1 MAIYAVGDI
10 QGYLQPLL
18 QLLDKVNFNPAND
31 QLWLTGD
38 LVNRGP
44 QSLETLRFVRN
55 LGKAAKTVLG
65 NHDLHLLA
73 IAAGVRS
80 EKRKDTLQTIFTAPD
95 YEELIHWLRFQPLVH
110 LDPSI
115 NTLMIHAGV
124 FPLWDDKMLLHYS
137 GELEKALQS
146 DQYIDLLNNL
156 NASQQTKWSNDL
168 SHQDR
173 ISFTFNSCTRMRFCT
188 PDLRL
193 DLDFKG
199 ELGPQSQAQSLVP
212 WFQHPARQ
220 NIKQRIIFG
229 HWSALG
235 FHNDTN
241 TICLDSGCIW
251 GRKLTLIRLDKD
263 EQIIQ
268 ISCEQPS

>member
-18 QLLDKVNFNPAND
+18 QLLEKVNFNPKND

-44 QSLETLRFVRN
+44 ESLESLRFVRN
-55 LGKAAKTVLG
+55 LGKSAKTVLG

-73 IAAGVRS
+73 IAAGVRK
-80 EKRKDTLQTIFTAPD
+80 EKRNDTLKSIFTAPD
-95 YEELIHWLRFQPLVH
+95 YEELINWLRLQPLVH
-110 LDPSI
+110 IDPSI

-124 FPLWDDKMLLHYS
+124 FPLWDEKMLLNYS
-137 GELEKALQS
+137 GEFEKALRS
-146 DQYIDLLNNL
+146 DQYIKLLKNL
-156 NASQQTKWSNDL
+156 NKSQQTKWKKSL
-168 SHQDR
+168 SLRDQ

-188 PDLRL
+188 PELRL

-212 WFQHPARQ
+212 WFQHPSRHK
-220 NIKQRIIFG
+220 IKQRIIFG

-263 EQIIQ
+263 EQILQ
-268 ISCEQPS
+268 IPCEQPS